1 MDKFRKAIHQ
11 AKAAARRYAARRA
24 AELGVSPEAYLREKK
39 EKRKQ
44 RRLERK
50 KRARRRERKFAKA
63 LREKR
68 IPHVVTGWAV
78 QVSAAYK
85 DLPALRRREGWGGK
99 KGEVSPA
106 EQAAYHRLSTQG
118 HKALRAARVGT
129 ADGYEY
135 FTQGITF
142 YFFVRRDPR
151 RAQKIIAAVF
161 RRGQPFRRS
170 KGSLVTF
177 YKDQTSD
184 RVSFILKAKA
194 VSNN

>member
-1 MDKFRKAIHQ
+1 MDEFRKAIEKS
-11 AKAAARRYAARRA
+11 KAAARRYAVRRA
-24 AELGVSPEAYLREKK
+24 SELGVTPEAYLREKK

-85 DLPALRRREGWGGK
+85 DLPARYRREGWGGN
-99 KGEVSPA
+99 KGDVPQA
-106 EQAAYHRLSTQG
+106 ERAAYDRLSIQG
-118 HKALRAARVGT
+118 DKALRAARVGT
-129 ADGYEY
+129 ADGYE
-135 FTQGITF
+135 FFLQGITF

-151 RAQKIIAAVF
+151 RAQKIITDVF
-161 RRGQPFRRS
+161 QRGQPFRRA
-170 KGSLVTF
+170 KGALVTF
-177 YKDQTSD
+177 YKDRTSD
-184 RVSFILKAKA
+184 RVPFVLRGKK
-194 VSNN
+194 VPND

>member
-1 MDKFRKAIHQ
+1 MDDFRKAIRKS
-11 AKAAARRYAARRA
+11 KAAALSYAARRA
-24 AELGVSPEAYLREKK
+24 AKLGVTPEAYLREKAT
-39 EKRKQ
+39 KRKQ

-50 KRARRRERKFAKA
+50 RTALRRERKFAKA

-68 IPHVVTGWAV
+68 VPHVVTGWAV

-85 DLPALRRREGWGGK
+85 NLPALRRREGWGGK
-99 KGEVSPA
+99 KRDVPPA
-106 EQAAYHRLSTQG
+106 ERAAYDRLSTQG
-118 HKALRAARVGT
+118 HKALRSAGVGT
-129 ADGYEY
+129 ADGYE
-135 FTQGITF
+135 FFPQGITF

-177 YKDQTSD
+177 YKDRTSD
-184 RVSFILKAKA
+184 RESFVLRGKK
-194 VSNN
+194 VPND